1 MKQLRIIL
9 GMLFIW
15 ASSAQAKK
23 QKLYDVEFFDVGVG
37 DRCVMVTFYGT
48 APESSVIDRIL
59 KESLEHAGLVDG
71 SKNIQGV
78 VCLDDESMPSKNF
91 SGCRNYNA
99 KAKKVVTYEEDK
111 KLRDAEK
118 QVEK

>member
-9 GMLFIW
+9 GLLIVL
-15 ASSAQAKK
+15 ASVAQAKK
-23 QKLYDVEFFDVGVG
+23 QKLYDVEFFDVGVE
-37 DRCVMVTFYGT
+37 DRCLMVSFYGT
-48 APESSVIDRIL
+48 APEACVIDRIL
-59 KESLEHAGLVDG
+59 RESLEHAGLVDG

-91 SGCRNYNA
+91 SGGRNYNA

-111 KLRDAEK
+111 ELRGTNK
-118 QVEK
+118 

>member
-1 MKQLRIIL
+1 MKQLRTIL
-9 GMLFIW
+9 GLLIVL
-15 ASSAQAKK
+15 ASVAQAEK

-37 DRCVMVTFYGT
+37 DRCVMVSFYGT
-48 APESSVIDRIL
+48 APEASVIDRIL

-78 VCLDDESMPSKNF
+78 VCWDDESMPSKKF

-99 KAKKVVTYEEDK
+99 KAKRVVTYEEDK
-111 KLRDAEK
+111 KLRDEDK
-118 QVEK
+118 